1 MSQTLPCR
9 VEGVGE
15 TACLA
20 GHHSSPTYAHKH
32 GSMIQ
37 AWLRLFPQCSTQLWQ
52 QLRADSP
59 MKHVYIFKGA
69 WTRFKRPPLASPQ
82 ALASGSVSPVQC
94 PVSPGSTSHSL
105 PRDPLLRDVLT
116 SGPLP
121 SPRSSYFSAHT
132 LSWAVPPSQ
141 ALAKTGCLQMR
152 QQTLSFQ
159 NPVIYLDIYPLNRSL
174 DLNK

>member
-94 PVSPGSTSHSL
+94 PVSPGSTSHSAQG
-105 PRDPLLRDVLT
+105 PVVEGCSHQWPPPFPQVLLLQRPHPELGSAPVP
-116 SGPLP
+116 G
-121 SPRSSYFSAHT
+121 SSKDRLFTDEAADTVISESCH
-132 LSWAVPPSQ
+132 LS
-141 ALAKTGCLQMR
+141 
-152 QQTLSFQ
+152 
-159 NPVIYLDIYPLNRSL
+159 
-174 DLNK
+174 